1 MRTPVLI
8 AAAVMFSA
16 LLAGCT
22 SPLEP
27 GDVSVQVTLEGPAEQ
42 IVGDSVELIVE
53 VELDNG
59 RTDSVL
65 VILERRAGA
74 TWLPLATNESV
85 GPSIRFVHTLSLI
98 STDADEFRAT
108 VFTVDEEP
116 VALATSRPVIVTAVD
131 VEAQILQHYLDR
143 DAAYA
148 SSTAEGLAFD
158 SRTNI
163 PGVFDPDA
171 PGARAYAEG
180 QSEGSYSEQVTPD
193 TSTLRAAEGFM
204 WPGDNCSES
213 VEISS
218 LGRVFLVTVQVD
230 TQYASFAERLVNDQF
245 FIVSNGSLYQFVA
258 NCS

>member
-1 MRTPVLI
+1 MRTAVLI
-8 AAAVMFSA
+8 AAGVVVSA

-22 SPLEP
+22 SPLES

-42 IVGDSVELIVE
+42 IVGDSVELTVE

-59 RTDSVL
+59 RTDSVI
-65 VILERRAGA
+65 VAVEQRVDD

-108 VFTVDEEP
+108 VFTADDER

-131 VEAQILQHYLDR
+131 VEAKILQHYLDR
-143 DAAYA
+143 NAAYA
-148 SSTAEGLAFD
+148 LSTSEGLAFD

-180 QSEGSYSEQVTPD
+180 QIEGAYSEQVTPD
-193 TSTLRAAEGFM
+193 VSTLRAAEGFM

-218 LGRVFLVTVQVD
+218 RGRVFLVTVQVE
-230 TQYASFAERLVNDQF
+230 TQYARFAERLVNDQF
-245 FIVSNGSLYQFVA
+245 FIVSDGSLFQFVA
-258 NCS
+258 NCT